1 MELVLAWAG
10 LSTDKAEHNKAGHRN
25 PAHHSGAGTAAGVG
39 TAGQG
44 AGTAG
49 QAAGTVGV
57 VGTAGLAGNSRAVDP
72 AGVAVWGNT
81 GEEELQAA
89 VQSFPARAEGG
100 EGKEAINRT
109 GACAD

>member
-10 LSTDKAEHNKAGHRN
+10 LSTDKAEHNKAGHCN
-25 PAHHSGAGTAAGVG
+25 PAHHSGAGTAAG
-39 TAGQG
+39 

-49 QAAGTVGV
+49 QVAGTVGV
-57 VGTAGLAGNSRAVDP
+57 AGTAGLAGNSRAVDP

-89 VQSFPARAEGG
+89 VQSFPAREEGG
-100 EGKEAINRT
+100 RGGQRGNKQDGGMR
-109 GACAD
+109 